1 MHNIKDIRKNLDFF
15 KKKLSERN
23 VNIDFDDLIDLDKQ
37 NRELIQSKEKKEQ
50 EKKIL
55 SKSKEEKNF
64 ELSKKL
70 SLEINDLESKQ
81 AEIQKKVHDIVSG
94 LPNIAHDD

>member
-23 VNIDFDDLIDLDKQ
+23 VNIDFDALIDLDKQ

-55 SKSKEEKNF
+55 SKSKE
-64 ELSKKL
+64 KKKFW
-70 SLEINDLESKQ
+70 I
-81 AEIQKKVHDIVSG
+81 IKKTFFR
-94 LPNIAHDD
+94 N